1 MIKRLIW
8 VVSIALT
15 ACGQPPSTEPSI
27 AGAYE
32 ECKAMALQV
41 LKAPATAEFASLDDI
56 EAVGMD
62 ISAPDGPTKKEFK
75 ILGYVD
81 AQNSF
86 GAKLRNQFS
95 CNITG
100 WSGNVWV
107 IDSFKILD

>member
-1 MIKRLIW
+1 MMIKRLLW

-41 LKAPATAEFASLDDI
+41 LKAPATAEFASIDDI
-56 EAVGMD
+56 EAVSLD
-62 ISAPDGPTKKEFK
+62 LTEPDGPTKKEFK

-86 GAKLRNQFS
+86 GAKLRNTFS
-95 CNITG
+95 CDVTG

-107 IDSFKILD
+107 VNDFKIL

>member
-1 MIKRLIW
+1 MIKRLLW
-8 VVSIALT
+8 VVSLT
-15 ACGQPPSTEPSI
+15 LTGCEQPPSTEPSI

-56 EAVGMD
+56 EAVGLD
-62 ISAPDGPTKKEFK
+62 LTEPDGPTKKEYK

-86 GAKLRNQFS
+86 GAKLRNKFS
-95 CNITG
+95 CDVTG

-107 IDSFKILD
+107 LDEFHVL